1 MALWTV
7 KMTKPAESEF
17 KKLIKNKLIS
27 SDDLIVIK
35 AWVSE
40 MEDEGPEITLYIRSG
55 KVLDP
60 PVLVFQ
66 GGLSIK

>member
-7 KMTKPAESEF
+7 KMTKPAESDF

-40 MEDEGPEITLYIRSG
+40 MEEEGPDFIEKS
-55 KVLDP
+55 K
-60 PVLVFQ
+60 
-66 GGLSIK
+66 